1 MHNSICFYGCPK
13 RFWNDCTHN
22 SRLQKFPI
30 DIEIWL
36 LGGTPTL
43 MNIENCP
50 KVICHQVADTLQFE
64 THLAA
69 SSYILDER
77 KMRMNLYLKWNQA
90 RPNFGSRNVCTLHR
104 YSLCIIQANEF
115 IVQHRQILIE
125 KFYVISNLQE
135 MQKWGKR
142 EFCRCRRY
150 NFACTQRFG
159 SLIQNQKW
167 LFDTTL

>member
-1 MHNSICFYGCPK
+1 MLVTGFALLLPYGHVQCLTK
-13 RFWNDCTHN
+13 VMVQKFSYDFKYLYLATMTNYNINILFCYLAIEDSLKKCLLELLQKSFLIHECRKSFWNDCTHN

-77 KMRMNLYLKWNQA
+77 NE
-90 RPNFGSRNVCTLHR
+90 
-104 YSLCIIQANEF
+104 NEF
-115 IVQHRQILIE
+115 EIE
-125 KFYVISNLQE
+125 LGQ
-135 MQKWGKR
+135 
-142 EFCRCRRY
+142 
-150 NFACTQRFG
+150 A
-159 SLIQNQKW
+159 
-167 LFDTTL
+167 